1 MGRRAQAAR
10 DILQEQ
16 LARAEINIAD
26 AADKDEAAAMVF
38 EYAEAARQ
46 GSARRNLRMLAQI
59 IAGELATPPIFAS
72 EYLRWSHI
80 LADLS
85 RQEIIALAKLHQVHQ
100 MPDYFVGD
108 QKQWN
113 EIEARVLLDLQQQ
126 GVVSTKIELHSIL
139 GALQRTGLVVYS
151 AGGFGGAW
159 HLPSPRLDAL
169 LKLVDIEAA
178 LAEPDR

>member
-1 MGRRAQAAR
+1 
-10 DILQEQ
+10 
-16 LARAEINIAD
+16 
-26 AADKDEAAAMVF
+26 
-38 EYAEAARQ
+38 
-46 GSARRNLRMLAQI
+46 
-59 IAGELATPPIFAS
+59 
-72 EYLRWSHI
+72 
-80 LADLS
+80 
-85 RQEIIALAKLHQVHQ
+85 